1 MLKFVK
7 GPLESIEGVSIFPI
21 ISLLIFFIF
30 FTALFWWVFTA
41 KKDYIKKVS
50 DIPLDLEDENSL
62 EINQKQNRS

>member
-7 GPLESIEGVSIFPI
+7 QYMEDITGIEIYPI

-30 FTALFWWVFTA
+30 FVVLSWWVVSA

-50 DIPLDLEDENSL
+50 NIPFD
-62 EINQKQNRS
+62 NQNQTEL